1 MRFYRGCAKVTVMI
15 TITTA
20 LATEHVVFAAVFDEI
35 ERTLPN
41 LTSLGEVKMLSGLV
55 EKLLRG
61 HGETETDL
69 AYVALD
75 HALDQ
80 RGQLDQLHQD
90 HHEIDTCL
98 RRVREAV
105 DLSEARGLL
114 KGALQASRLHFLRE
128 ERSVFPLIEQVLDQE
143 TLAGLGTAWKDRQQL
158 QRG

>member
-1 MRFYRGCAKVTVMI
+1 MI
-15 TITTA
+15 SITTA

-41 LTSLGEVKMLSGLV
+41 LTSLGEVKLLSSLV
-55 EKLLRG
+55 ERLLRG

-90 HHEIDTCL
+90 HHEIDACL
-98 RRVREAV
+98 KQVRQAAE
-105 DLSEARGLL
+105 LNEARRLL
-114 KGALQASRLHFLRE
+114 KTALRASRLHFLRE
-128 ERSVFPLIEQVLDQE
+128 ERSVFPLIEKVLDQE